1 MTHRHAIAAEDKL
14 LGFSINTES
23 GRILLATSGDTA
35 TLAAIEQG
43 LAAASRLTQ
52 LAAAMKTAM
61 RRQRADAIRA
71 ERDAL
76 RAAEQAERRN
86 DEIRRARGLP
96 TRQDDLAIPGV
107 PA

>member
-1 MTHRHAIAAEDKL
+1 MTDRHAIPAEDKL

-52 LAAAMKTAM
+52 LAAAMKTAL
-61 RRQRADAIRA
+61 RRQRSKAINA

>member
-1 MTHRHAIAAEDKL
+1 MSDRHAIPSEDKRL
-14 LGFSINTES
+14 AFEVITEA
-23 GRILLATSGDTA
+23 GRINLALAGDTA
-35 TLAAIEQG
+35 TIAAIEQG
-43 LAAASRLTQ
+43 IAAASRLTQ

-61 RRQRADAIRA
+61 RRQRSKAINA

-96 TRQDDLAIPGV
+96 TGQDSLAIPAV